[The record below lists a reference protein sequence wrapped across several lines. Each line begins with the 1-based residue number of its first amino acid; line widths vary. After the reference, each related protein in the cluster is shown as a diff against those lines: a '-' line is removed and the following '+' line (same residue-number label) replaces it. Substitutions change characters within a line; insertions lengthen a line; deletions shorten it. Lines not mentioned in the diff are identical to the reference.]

1 VQLAAQ
7 RRIPAVHGF
16 ARVGGLVCYPLA
28 MMRGEAHGQD
38 RSRET
43 APARPGTWPG
53 PWARFGALGVAAA
66 LLVAACADDGD
77 MGAAAASGGSDSDG
91 TSASASDGA
100 SEATAAASTTG
111 ATGSSSSDTS
121 GAAGT
126 ATDSDTAPPC
136 ADSGGRADCPAAPVV
151 IAADALRRDLAAVQ
165 VLDVRSLAA
174 WQIERIPGSVA
185 LDAASLRAEVDG
197 VRGQVAPIAVTRE
210 VLRAAGLRAGVP
222 VVVVGEPLSLD
233 AARVVWTLR
242 YYGEPDAAAL
252 DGGWSAWIAAG
263 GPTSTAPAPAIAP
276 GDWTEQAVGD
286 PALRVDAGWVA
297 DHLDDPQVV
306 LFDARM
312 ASEYEAGHLPGAR
325 SVEWTRNLA
334 DGRLLPPDTLA
345 LLYELAAAAP
355 APELT
360 LVAYCQTGSRAAM
373 TWLALRW
380 LGYRD
385 VRLYD
390 GSWEEWSQDPS
401 RPVETGP

>member
-1 VQLAAQ
+1 
-7 RRIPAVHGF
+7 
-16 ARVGGLVCYPLA
+16 
-28 MMRGEAHGQD
+28 
-38 RSRET
+38 
-43 APARPGTWPG
+43 
-53 PWARFGALGVAAA
+53 
-66 LLVAACADDGD
+66 VAACADDGD
-77 MGAAAASGGSDSDG
+77 EGAAATSGGSDSDG
-91 TSASASDGA
+91 TSASDGA
-100 SEATAAASTTG
+100 SDATAAASTAG

-121 GAAGT
+121 SDAGA
-126 ATDSDTAPPC
+126 ATDSDAPPC
-136 ADSGGRADCPAAPVV
+136 ADSGARADCSAAPVV
-151 IAADALRRDLAAVQ
+151 IAADALRRELAAVQ

-174 WQIERIPGSVA
+174 WQLERIPGSVA

-197 VRGQVAPIAVTRE
+197 VRGQVAPLSDTRE

-276 GDWTEQAVGD
+276 GDWTEQDVGD

-297 DHLDDPQVV
+297 EHLDDPQVV

-312 ASEYEAGHLPGAR
+312 TSEFEAGHIPGAR
-325 SVEWTRNLA
+325 SVEWSRNLA
-334 DGRLLPPDTLA
+334 GGRLLPATTLA
-345 LLYELAAAAP
+345 PLYELAAAAP

-390 GSWEEWSQDPS
+390 GSWEEWSQDPA